1 MSRLRSRRRRRSPR
15 RRWRP
20 PASSRSRRKRKRL
33 PRSRRLP
40 RVKRR
45 PRRMLP
51 RRAPRDRTSRLRLV
65 RSFFKTDERDE
76 GGSIR
81 SPFVVGLGN
90 PGRSY
95 ERTRH
100 NAGYLV
106 ADELAKRHD
115 GFWRKRKK
123 TEAAPVSLGLKDA
136 TLLKPTMFMNN
147 AGSAVS
153 DYRPENLIVVH
164 DDLDLEAGTVRVK
177 VGGGAGGHNGLRS
190 IIDRLGNDFV
200 RVRVGIGRPPAGVT
214 VTDYVLSRMDS
225 VVKDAIPKAAMN
237 RFNVR
242 V

>member
-1 MSRLRSRRRRRSPR
+1 M
-15 RRWRP
+15 
-20 PASSRSRRKRKRL
+20 
-33 PRSRRLP
+33 
-40 RVKRR
+40 
-45 PRRMLP
+45 RMLP

-65 RSFFKTDERDE
+65 RSFFRADERDE

-115 GFWRKRKK
+115 GSWRKRKK
-123 TEAAPVSLGLKDA
+123 TEAAPVSLGLNEA
-136 TLLKPTMFMNN
+136 TLLKPTTFMNN
-147 AGSAVS
+147 SGSAVS
-153 DYRPENLIVVH
+153 DYRPDDLIVVH
-164 DDLDLEAGTVRVK
+164 DDLDLDAGTVRVK

-190 IIDRLGNDFV
+190 IIGRLGNDFV
-200 RVRVGIGRPPAGVT
+200 RVRIGVGRPPVDMS

-225 VVKDAIPKAAMN
+225 VVKDAIPKAADAVEFIVEYGPAAAMN

-242 V
+242 A